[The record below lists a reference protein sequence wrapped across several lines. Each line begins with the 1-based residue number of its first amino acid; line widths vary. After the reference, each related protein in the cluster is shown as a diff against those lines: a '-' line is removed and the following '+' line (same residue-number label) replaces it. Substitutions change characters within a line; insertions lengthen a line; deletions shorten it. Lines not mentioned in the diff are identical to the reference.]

1 MTFKQMNISEPV
13 CRALL
18 EKNYSTP
25 TLIQEQA
32 IPEALT
38 GRDLLGL
45 AQTGTGKTAA
55 FAVPIIEQLLAAP
68 MPQRKGAPRSIR
80 ALILTPTRELA
91 IQIDESLAD
100 YTRYTTLR
108 HTVIFGGVKQKS
120 QTDEL
125 RAGTDI
131 LTATPGR
138 LLDLMSQGF
147 IRLDDVRHF
156 VLDEAD
162 RMLDMGFIHDVKRLL
177 PKLPPKKQTL
187 FFSATMPDSIDRLAK
202 SLLHNPARVEVTPA
216 SSVVEIISQSV
227 YRVEKSQKKELL
239 AQLLLGEAGHQVL
252 VFSRTKHGADNIA
265 RYLSRRGIACESIHG
280 DKSQNARQRALSN
293 FKEGRSN
300 VIIATDIA
308 ARGIDIKG
316 LDLVLNFDLPDV
328 PETYVHRI
336 GRTGRAGCEG
346 RAIAFCSS
354 EEAPMLREIE
364 KLTGIKLVQ
373 QKHNLPSLGEPA
385 ASPTTSSTQNVAPKS
400 QGRTQGGKSQNN
412 RRREDRKRPVEPT
425 GSTQKAVVSAEKPK
439 RNNNRPE
446 RPRPVQQS
454 GQKKSGS
461 GKPEPSSK
469 SPAKLRSRYENY
481 D

>member
-55 FAVPIIEQLLAAP
+55 FAIPIIEQLLADP
-68 MPQRKGAPRSIR
+68 TSQQKGAPRKIR

-147 IRLDDVRHF
+147 IRLDHVRHF

-202 SLLHNPARVEVTPA
+202 SLLRNPARVEVTPA

-227 YRVEKSQKKELL
+227 YRVEKPQKKELL

-265 RYLSRRGIACESIHG
+265 RYLSRRGITCESIHG
-280 DKSQNARQRALSN
+280 DKSQRALSN

-316 LDLVLNFDLPDV
+316 LDLVLNYDLPDV
-328 PETYVHRI
+328 PETYIHRI

-346 RAIAFCSS
+346 RAIAFCSG
-354 EEAPMLREIE
+354 EEVPMLREIE
-364 KLTGIKLVQ
+364 KLTGIKLEQ
-373 QKHNLPSLGEPA
+373 RKHDLPPLEETKTAPVV
-385 ASPTTSSTQNVAPKS
+385 NVARKVQAKAPADKQ
-400 QGRTQGGKSQNN
+400 QGKQNN
-412 RRREDRKRPVEPT
+412 KRREGRKPAEPLKN
-425 GSTQKAVVSAEKPK
+425 TQQAMVVAEKPK
-439 RNNNRPE
+439 RHNRPAKPKLVRE
-446 RPRPVQQS
+446 PQQKQS
-454 GQKKSGS
+454 AD
-461 GKPEPSSK
+461 KPEQASSR
-469 SPAKLRSRYENY
+469 SAKLRSRYENY
-481 D
+481 E

>member
-1 MTFKQMNISEPV
+1 MMTFKQMNISEPV

-227 YRVEKSQKKELL
+227 YRVEKPQKKELL

-412 RRREDRKRPVEPT
+412 RRQSAT
-425 GSTQKAVVSAEKPK
+425 ISAVTI
-439 RNNNRPE
+439 
-446 RPRPVQQS
+446 
-454 GQKKSGS
+454 
-461 GKPEPSSK
+461 
-469 SPAKLRSRYENY
+469 
-481 D
+481 

>member
-68 MPQRKGAPRSIR
+68 VPQRKGAPRSIR

-227 YRVEKSQKKELL
+227 YRVEKPQKKELL

>member
-45 AQTGTGKTAA
+45 AQTGIGKTAA

-227 YRVEKSQKKELL
+227 YRVEKPQKKELL

-385 ASPTTSSTQNVAPKS
+385 ASPTTSSTQNIASKS
-400 QGRTQGGKSQNN
+400 QGRTQEGRPQNN